1 MSEFDRLAGFRA
13 ARQGFD
19 DALQGME
26 RFMLNLDPG
35 RGQVLRDWLRAVAD
49 DPLSDRASGPPL
61 EGWSLAERIGEHME
75 AVLTARTTMRRAWR
89 LLRPSEQEGFSP
101 RPGLR

>member
-1 MSEFDRLAGFRA
+1 MSGLEKLAGFRA

-26 RFMLNLDPG
+26 RFLMNLDAG
-35 RGQVLRDWLRAVAD
+35 RVQVFRDWLRTVTGD
-49 DPLSDRASGPPL
+49 RKSDRASSPPL
-61 EGWSLAERIGEHME
+61 EGWPLAERIGEHMD
-75 AVLTARTTMRRAWR
+75 AVLTARTAVRKAWR
-89 LLRPSEQEGFSP
+89 LLSPSEQVGFSP